1 MGIFHLS
8 VFVIYDSFYEFHSF
22 LCMTK
27 LQEKNVLLLLSYS
40 TAYTWILLVGLE
52 AAVGAREMARPVHG
66 SELEFKASI

>member
-1 MGIFHLS
+1 MTAFMNSIIFYVWLN
-8 VFVIYDSFYEFHSF
+8 
-22 LCMTK
+22 CK
-27 LQEKNVLLLLSYS
+27 KKNVLLLLSYS